1 MYVSYYII
9 YLIIYKERTKAN
21 REGRVKAQTEQKR
34 EEQGKGCRLHPR
46 QFLASLPFRP
56 LSEPSEPSPALTPHP
71 IAPAP
76 RERGKSGHPAPALG
90 DVIATT
96 SPANNR
102 GSSPAGAVYHPA
114 ASRLRP
120 SVHCLTFC
128 PPSCTPLPLCQ
139 VVRGRADH
147 QPGQAI
153 PSRSSCRPSPPP
165 AGASA
170 YWRTPQEIGEGC
182 AKPYQGGEARPC
194 DSKFREFLRGCIA
207 LNINYL
213 FSPKGL
219 AVQSQ
224 RIVEIVIILK
234 VENITI

>member
-34 EEQGKGCRLHPR
+34 ERNRAKDAASI
-46 QFLASLPFRP
+46 LASSSPLFRSVRCPHRPNHRQRSP
-56 LSEPSEPSPALTPHP
+56 LTQSHQHQ
-71 IAPAP
+71 
-76 RERGKSGHPAPALG
+76 ERGKSGHPAPALG

-102 GSSPAGAVYHPA
+102 GSSPAGAVCHPA

-128 PPSCTPLPLCQ
+128 PPSCPPLPLCQ

-170 YWRTPQEIGEGC
+170 YWRTP
-182 AKPYQGGEARPC
+182 R
-194 DSKFREFLRGCIA
+194 R
-207 LNINYL
+207 
-213 FSPKGL
+213 
-219 AVQSQ
+219 
-224 RIVEIVIILK
+224 
-234 VENITI
+234 